1 MVSLAVHARQ
11 GAPAQQAAAADGAGL
26 WRRGDVLVSAS
37 LLIPFEEAGRFV
49 RGGGGVDLTAPQ
61 LSGMALDRLLPTRDG
76 QVDSAPQL
84 FAACECESSVVAS
97 PRSRYERPR
106 DAELPQERSG
116 R

>member
-11 GAPAQQAAAADGAGL
+11 GAPAQQAAAADGAGS

-61 LSGMALDRLLPTRDG
+61 LSGMALGGRPTHDKPA
-76 QVDSAPQL
+76 DL
-84 FAACECESSVVAS
+84 VVC
-97 PRSRYERPR
+97 
-106 DAELPQERSG
+106 G
-116 R
+116 RMR